1 MAIQNKLARQQ
12 QNMRNLGKNVLED
25 AVTVD
30 QQLARLEED
39 MRKLKIDFGIYFN
52 GGLKRAPHEARGR
65 VEAHIKRLSDDRSLT
80 YAQRYV
86 LNNLVSRFT
95 SYRELWRRT
104 FKQRG
109 ETNF

>member
-1 MAIQNKLARQQ
+1 
-12 QNMRNLGKNVLED
+12 MRNLGKNVLENV
-25 AVTVD
+25 VTVD
-30 QQLARLEED
+30 QQLARLDED

-80 YAQRYV
+80 YAQRYI
-86 LNNLVSRFT
+86 LNNLVSRYT

-109 ETNF
+109 DTNF